1 MSEEH
6 EQNECN
12 TTATLVTR
20 VQHERDTNATR
31 PTRVQNECHECDTD
45 EKC

>member
-12 TTATLVTR
+12 MTATLVTR

-31 PTRVQNECHECDTD
+31 LTRVQNECHE
-45 EKC
+45 